1 LLVSFRVT
9 ELAPGTEIT
18 KNVKLLR
25 MLARG
30 GAGTVWVGQHQL
42 LKMAVAVKLISKEIS
57 GYEARA
63 RFTREALTAARLKS
77 PHVVRIFDH
86 GTTPAG
92 APFIVMELCQGEDL
106 GCRLK
111 RSGHLRK
118 SETKTIVKQLCAA
131 LTEAHGQGLV
141 HRDIKPGNVFL
152 EYGDDGQPFVRLLDF
167 GLAKQLGADAMM
179 QTATGMVIG
188 TPNYMSPEQ
197 AFDASRADHRAD
209 LWAVAAV
216 AYHCLTGQR
225 PFRADSY
232 GALFVALARGKFE
245 QPSNLRRDLGP
256 SVDAFFERAFHPDPR
271 QRYQSAREL
280 RDAFLNGEV
289 PAPARVAAKRASALG
304 VWLVLACVALMG
316 AIFASAFLLMAFQAG
331 LHHVITEKTQS
342 WFGP

>member
-1 LLVSFRVT
+1 VT
-9 ELAPGTEIT
+9 SLAPGTEIT
-18 KNVKLLR
+18 KNVKLLSV
-25 MLARG
+25 LARG

-42 LKMAVAVKLISKEIS
+42 LKMPVAVKLISKEIA
-57 GYEARA
+57 GNEARL

-86 GTTPAG
+86 GTTPSG

-111 RSGHLRK
+111 RTVHLRR
-118 SETKTIVKQLCAA
+118 SETRTIVKQLCAA
-131 LTEAHGQGLV
+131 LGEAHGQGLV

-167 GLAKQLGADAMM
+167 GLAKQVGADAMR

-232 GALFVALARGKFE
+232 GALFVALARGKFLP
-245 QPSNLRRDLGP
+245 PSQVRPELGT
-256 SVDAFFERAFHPDPR
+256 SFDAFFARAFHPDPN
-271 QRYQSAREL
+271 QRHPTARDL
-280 RDAFLNGEV
+280 RDAFLNGE
-289 PAPARVAAKRASALG
+289 PRLALPPASARTSSSRSRTTLF
-304 VWLVLACVALMG
+304 LVLACLALATAVVASVF
-316 AIFASAFLLMAFQAG
+316 ILLAVQ
-331 LHHVITEKTQS
+331 LKT
-342 WFGP
+342 

>member
-1 LLVSFRVT
+1 VT

-18 KNVKLLR
+18 KNVKLTRL
-25 MLARG
+25 LARG

-42 LKMAVAVKLISKEIS
+42 LKMPVAVKLISKEIS
-57 GYEARA
+57 GFEARA
-63 RFTREALTAARLKS
+63 RFQREALTAARLKS

-111 RSGHLRK
+111 RSGHLRR

-167 GLAKQLGADAMM
+167 GLAKQLGADAML

-188 TPNYMSPEQ
+188 TPSYMSPEQ

-216 AYHCLTGQR
+216 AYHCVTGQR
-225 PFRADSY
+225 PFRADSH

-245 QPSNLRRDLGP
+245 PPSSVRPELGTHL
-256 SVDAFFERAFHPDPR
+256 DAFFARAFHPDWR
-271 QRYQSAREL
+271 KRHQSAREL
-280 RDAFLNGEV
+280 RDAFLQGEIQPKSPV
-289 PAPARVAAKRASALG
+289 ITGSTSALG
-304 VWLVLACVALMG
+304 VWLVVACITLAC
-316 AIFASAFLLMAFQAG
+316 AIFTSAFLLLAFQAG
-331 LHHVITEKTQS
+331 WHHAIAQLSQS
-342 WFGP
+342 WMAE

>member
-1 LLVSFRVT
+1 VSELV
-9 ELAPGTEIT
+9 PGTEIT
-18 KNVKLLR
+18 KNVKLTRL
-25 MLARG
+25 LARG

-42 LKMAVAVKLISKEIS
+42 LKMPVAVKLISREIA
-57 GYEARA
+57 GFEARV

-167 GLAKQLGADAMM
+167 GLAKQLGADAML

-216 AYHCLTGQR
+216 AYHCVTGQR

-245 QPSNLRRDLGP
+245 PPSRARPELGP
-256 SVDAFFERAFHPDPR
+256 GLDAFFARAFHPDWR

-280 RDAFLNGEV
+280 RDAFLHSEKPAKSPI
-289 PAPARVAAKRASALG
+289 PAPSNSHLG
-304 VWLVLACVALMG
+304 VWLLLACITLVG
-316 AIFASAFLLMAFQAG
+316 AIFASAFLLFAFQAG
-331 LHHVITEKTQS
+331 WHHVIAQMSQS
-342 WFGP
+342 WMAE